1 MFSLVIST
9 QLTPGR
15 QLSLSL
21 KRNVALIVPGGYC
34 SHVTLCP
41 GMSRVWVPPVIT
53 ITSLTPLPGR
63 EKMACPHDRRG
74 LRWAKKRRG
83 AHSGNLHKCSSHCK
97 FVSSNLG
104 TSVPRV
110 FINGQPV
117 PFLAPLV
124 RSCLKVSS
132 DRLRSSCR
140 DISQQG
146 PQASPVREI
155 VTGDPMAC
163 SIPGRP
169 RKRPSGTIACHQFW
183 QLLSG
188 LKHGRIES
196 INQLA
201 WYHAQTNTLTEWHR
215 QFCSSETRFN
225 RYAVN
230 PKWHTLKFD
239 KPKKQ
244 LCLVEYL
251 SFLVHIIFNLIR
263 WYCHSASRALD
274 V

>member
-1 MFSLVIST
+1 MVIST

-15 QLSLSL
+15 QLSPFL
-21 KRNVALIVPGGYC
+21 KCNVALIVPGGYC
-34 SHVTLCP
+34 SHVALRP
-41 GMSRVWVPPVIT
+41 GMSRVSVPPVIT

-63 EKMACPHDRRG
+63 EKMACPHARLG
-74 LRWAKKRRG
+74 LRWAKKRRV
-83 AHSGNLHKCSSHCK
+83 AHPGNLHKCSSHCK
-97 FVSSNLG
+97 FVSSDLG

-124 RSCLKVSS
+124 RSWLKVSS
-132 DRLRSSCR
+132 DRLCSSCR
-140 DISQQG
+140 DISQQD
-146 PQASPVREI
+146 PQASPVREL
-155 VTGDPMAC
+155 VTGNPMPC
-163 SIPGRP
+163 SIPGHT
-169 RKRPSGTIACHQFW
+169 RKRPSGTIACRQFW

-188 LKHGRIES
+188 LEHDRVES

-201 WYHAQTNTLTEWHR
+201 WYHAQTNTPTEWHR

-230 PKWHTLKFD
+230 PKWYTLKFD

-244 LCLVEYL
+244 SCPVEYL
-251 SFLVHIIFNLIR
+251 SFLVRIIFNLIR